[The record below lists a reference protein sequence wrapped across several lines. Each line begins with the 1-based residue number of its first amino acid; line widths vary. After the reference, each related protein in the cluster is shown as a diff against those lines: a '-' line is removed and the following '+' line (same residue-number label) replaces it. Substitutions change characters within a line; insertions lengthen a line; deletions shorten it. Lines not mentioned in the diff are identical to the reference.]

1 MLWAFL
7 LEGRWED
14 GEDVMATTLNQCDII
29 SGGLWS
35 GRRLIF
41 SLQHQSF
48 HARSFLPPH
57 PVTERHPHFPRCS
70 RISSV
75 SPFFLLKAP
84 HLNSSGLTLT
94 RHCCRR
100 IYQCALSSIFYLP
113 AHQGLLFPSS
123 PLTFIGLK
131 NSGWILY
138 LYYVYFSMHPLS
150 PKVDVAAPL
159 VLLSFTVGCAHLL
172 PRQKFSPPP
181 LVFKCCQWTS
191 PFSSPA
197 FFFFFKPTSSLLLFL
212 HPPLVSP
219 IHF

>member
-1 MLWAFL
+1 MKMHYATVRYLQQWVNLNFDRSHFFFSKKEKTQEKVLWAFL

-14 GEDVMATTLNQCDII
+14 GEDVTATTLNQCDII

-75 SPFFLLKAP
+75 SPLFLLKAP

-131 NSGWILY
+131 NSGWI
-138 LYYVYFSMHPLS
+138 
-150 PKVDVAAPL
+150 
-159 VLLSFTVGCAHLL
+159 
-172 PRQKFSPPP
+172 
-181 LVFKCCQWTS
+181 
-191 PFSSPA
+191 
-197 FFFFFKPTSSLLLFL
+197 
-212 HPPLVSP
+212 
-219 IHF
+219 